1 MNYVII
7 KCSLIST
14 IFQLNNIETKMMNS
28 PKDEFPPKIQVCC
41 SSSSINGHFS
51 FQLTNIES
59 KMINSP
65 KDDLLPIIQVCGS
78 SSSINGNLYSSCVYI
93 HGVYPYFYFRPSNM
107 KDSIFESKSS
117 IENILNQIECKL
129 EVAMQKYNS
138 YSNKDSRIGLIKKK
152 YIYRLDIQQKKCLY
166 AYYADSFYF
175 IKVYYY
181 NPFDI
186 SKFVQVLMEGDLL
199 GPVQVFE
206 AHVSHVLQFLQDY
219 NLYGMNWLHV
229 RNINIRKNH
238 QSSSDSNNC
247 NTVNL
252 KLNSEIE
259 ICEKSTINSL
269 LQRAIKSQPSHILD
283 DLTSSDLLQ
292 SQPTDQYRKMGLFN
306 SNSNLQSG
314 DQYLKRS
321 TCPLECDVDCSD
333 IINLN
338 DPNYLDTINN
348 ITPNSFYMNSL
359 KALWQEEVM
368 IIQ

>member
-1 MNYVII
+1 MI
-7 KCSLIST
+7 
-14 IFQLNNIETKMMNS
+14 NS
-28 PKDEFPPKIQVCC
+28 PKDELLPIVQVCG

-65 KDDLLPIIQVCGS
+65 KDELLPIIQVCGS
-78 SSSINGNLYSSCVYI
+78 SSSINGHLYSSCVYI

-117 IENILNQIECKL
+117 IESILNQIECKL

-138 YSNKDSRIGLIKKK
+138 FNNKDSRTGLIKKK

-181 NPFDI
+181 NSFDI

-206 AHVSHVLQFLQDY
+206 THVSHVLQFLQDY

-229 RNINIRKNH
+229 RNIKIRKN
-238 QSSSDSNNC
+238 QSSDLNNC
-247 NTVNL
+247 NTDN
-252 KLNSEIE
+252 LNSEIS
-259 ICEKSTINSL
+259 ICEKSTLSSL

-292 SQPTDQYRKMGLFN
+292 SQPTDQYRKMGLFD
-306 SNSNLQSG
+306 SNSNQQSG
-314 DQYLKRS
+314 DQYFKRS
-321 TCPLECDVDCSD
+321 TVPLECDVDCSD

-338 DPNYLDTINN
+338 DPNYLDSIDN
-348 ITPNSFYMNSL
+348 IVTPNSFYMNSL
-359 KALWQEEVM
+359 KALWQEEV
-368 IIQ
+368 II